1 MTRDAARQPG
11 TAAAAPRSTE
21 AARTPGK
28 HTLTEGLHS
37 GFDGGLLQRDAD
49 GNGVAPGADAAVAAA
64 GSSSG
69 IPLPGDMRGRFESS
83 LGTDL
88 SSVRVHTGGASQT
101 AAAAVGA
108 RAYTLGQDIHFGA
121 GHYDPGSA
129 GGQHLLAHEVAHT
142 VQQAGGVQGRQHK
155 LEISAPGD
163 AHEVEADRAADAM
176 VRGESAPIGN
186 ALAGV
191 SRKIMCSPDGGAGS
205 VALKT
210 SAPIMVK
217 ELKIP
222 ARPIGYFEVS
232 GEVKFSV
239 SVTGERTKPEAKPE
253 AKVDARPEAGG
264 EKKEEKAESEVT
276 IKPDAI
282 EAEVKKKYA
291 DLGGG
296 VSIEGSIGDS
306 INWKERKFEI
316 GAGLKLVAEGE
327 TITSDVG
334 VKFIPFTIDDTGIHI
349 GEIAI
354 EGSGGLKKNASIDIG
369 GATFSCK
376 PSVSWK
382 AGLALNKERITAELL
397 KKLAQRVGMTAAG
410 EALLPASMIAAGAL
424 TVFMYFDTILAADD
438 LRQLVDAGPP
448 AVARAR
454 QFILQATQELQGGDG
469 PALQQMA
476 QKLSKDFG
484 GAIPPAMLAR
494 ALKENVAPDQLK
506 ALMWPPMR
514 QQIID
519 RSVADYRSKHKVE
532 SAFKDMTTWV
542 GEKIGAKDDRRSTY
556 GEDILYR
563 TLNEILP
570 RAL

>member
-11 TAAAAPRSTE
+11 AETAAAPRSTE
-21 AARTPGK
+21 PARTPGK
-28 HTLTEGLHS
+28 HTLTEGLYS

-49 GNGVAPGADAAVAAA
+49 GNGVAPGANAAVAAA
-64 GSSSG
+64 DSSAG
-69 IPLPGDMRGRFESS
+69 LPLPGDVRGRFESS
-83 LGTDL
+83 LGADL
-88 SSVRVHTGGASQT
+88 SSVRVHTEGASQT

-176 VRGESAPIGN
+176 VRGEPAQIGN
-186 ALAGV
+186 ALGGV
-191 SRKIMCSPDGGAGS
+191 SRKIMRSPDGGAGS
-205 VALKT
+205 INLKT

-222 ARPIGYFEVS
+222 PRPIGYFEVS

-239 SVTGERTKPEAKPE
+239 SVTGERTKPEAKP
-253 AKVDARPEAGG
+253 DARPDAGG
-264 EKKEEKAESEVT
+264 DGKKEEKAESELT

-306 INWKERKFEI
+306 VNWKERKFEI

-327 TITSDVG
+327 TITSEAG

-349 GEIAI
+349 GEIAF
-354 EGSGGLKKNASIDIG
+354 EGSGGLKKNVSIDIG

-382 AGLALNKERITAELL
+382 AGVALNKEKVTAELL

-410 EALLPASMIAAGAL
+410 EALLPVSMIAAGAL
-424 TVFMYFDTILAADD
+424 TVFMYFDSILAADD

-476 QKLSKDFG
+476 QTMAKDFG

-494 ALKENVAPDQLK
+494 ALKENVSPDQLK
-506 ALMWPPMR
+506 ALLWPPMR

-519 RSVADYRSKHKVE
+519 RSVADYRSRHKVE

-542 GEKIGAKDDRRSTY
+542 GEKIGAKDDRKSTY
-556 GEDILYR
+556 GEDILHR